1 VAEIP
6 LPLVRQGAERVHAR
20 ARTSERFLTW
30 PRAVGVGFFVLFALT
45 FNDGGVHD
53 DGVTYFDFLRR
64 LFGASAGGVAYQFGS
79 AFWNIPFWLASQLVA
94 IRGNLDHTQAG
105 EVGVNVA
112 SAAAVLVTLYLG
124 WRLLQTL
131 DLPRGAAV
139 LVLTLFGTP
148 LYYYGALGASY
159 KHAADALY
167 ATALFWFVRRAIG
180 AGASRLDYVGI
191 GAALALEVATRWA
204 NVAFL
209 LVVLVALVLLR
220 KHSAVVWGAA
230 AFVACCALL
239 FGLPI
244 ARHIPYQ
251 SPPTPTYG
259 LGRPSP
265 DLPVALLPQSQRLA
279 TSSTSIV
286 NPVLRETNFSAA
298 APLKMLFTLHR
309 GLFLFTPLTLFAT
322 IGFVLLVRRD
332 PRNRAFLLTLGLSAL
347 ALLLIHAFWGKLWD
361 GGGSFSQRFLTA
373 LFPFFLVGVAEL
385 VRRWRHAAIGVL
397 SLCAAWSVW
406 IGLVQFNGYY
416 RSSAQDGLVQI
427 VGSVHSLTGPKVSRF
442 HKPPPYSSL
451 QNFGRDIG
459 DRITARWR
467 LYWRLVT

>member
-6 LPLVRQGAERVHAR
+6 LPLVRQGAERVRAR
-20 ARTSERFLTW
+20 ERTSERFLTW
-30 PRAVGVGFFVLFALT
+30 PRATAAGFFVLFALT

-53 DGVTYFDFLRR
+53 DGVSYFDFLRR
-64 LFGASAGGVAYQFGS
+64 LFGASSSGVAYQFGS
-79 AFWNIPFWLASQLVA
+79 AFWNAPFWLVSQLVA
-94 IRGNLDHTQAG
+94 VRGSLDHTQAG
-105 EVGVNVA
+105 EIAVNVA
-112 SAAAVLVTLYLG
+112 SAVAVLLTLYLG
-124 WRLLQTL
+124 WRILQSL

-167 ATALFWFVRRAIG
+167 ATALFWFFRRAIG
-180 AGASRLDYVGI
+180 PAASRVDYLGVG
-191 GAALALEVATRWA
+191 ATLALELSTRWA

-209 LVVLVALVLLR
+209 LVVVAALVLLHR
-220 KHSAVVWGAA
+220 RSAVVWAA
-230 AFVACCALL
+230 TTFVACCVLL

-244 ARHIPYQ
+244 VRHIPYQ

-259 LGRPSP
+259 LGRPTP
-265 DLPVALLPQSQRLA
+265 DLPVALLPQSERLA
-279 TSSTSIV
+279 SSASLV
-286 NPVLRETNFSAA
+286 SPVLRETNFSAS

-309 GLFLFTPLTLFAT
+309 GLFLFTPLTLFASL
-322 IGFVLLVRRD
+322 GFVLLVRRD
-332 PRNRAFLLTLGLSAL
+332 RRNRAFLLTLGLSAL
-347 ALLLIHAFWGKLWD
+347 ALLLIHAFWGRLWD

-385 VRRWRHAAIGVL
+385 VRRWRRAAIAVL
-397 SLCAAWSVW
+397 SVCAAWSLW

-427 VGSVHSLTGPKVSRF
+427 VGSVHGLTGPKVSRF

-451 QNFGRDIG
+451 QNFGRDLG
-459 DRITARWR
+459 DRISARWQ